1 MCSDY
6 DAETCVRS
14 PFEGLQARDIADL
27 MRPSM
32 RSFYFIFAA
41 ILALLPS
48 CSSLKR
54 DPEVIITVFSQG
66 NEMDSPKSIFR
77 RVIAGRS
84 YVFRIIPEITTKSI
98 IAMHPFRAEDGTNG
112 VALKLD
118 FKGTNNLE
126 LVTRMRQGEILVTM
140 VNGAVVDYLVID
152 RVVSDG
158 IFTIWR
164 GLPDELIA
172 AMEKD
177 YPRINEVT
185 SSSEMINM
193 TPSTSIEKKDIRK
206 RAEKAAK
213 EKIKAEK
220 EAAKKAARGEF
231 DPEIPAG
238 EAVPL
243 SEALKEL

>member
-1 MCSDY
+1 
-6 DAETCVRS
+6 
-14 PFEGLQARDIADL
+14 LQATGIADL
-27 MRPSM
+27 MQINM
-32 RSFYFIFAA
+32 RCFLLFLLTIAS
-41 ILALLPS
+41 LLPS
-48 CSSLKR
+48 CSSFKK

-112 VALKLD
+112 VTVKLD

-126 LVTRMRQGEILVTM
+126 LVTRMKQGEILMTM
-140 VNGAVVDYLVID
+140 VNGAVVDYLEID

-185 SSSEMINM
+185 SSSEMIDM
-193 TPSTSIEKKDIRK
+193 TPSTTKEKKEIRQ

-213 EKIKAEK
+213 EKLKAEAA
-220 EAAKKAARGEF
+220 AAKKAARGEF

>member
-1 MCSDY
+1 
-6 DAETCVRS
+6 
-14 PFEGLQARDIADL
+14 
-27 MRPSM
+27 M
-32 RSFYFIFAA
+32 RSLFFC
-41 ILALLPS
+41 LAVLLLLPC
-48 CSSLKR
+48 CSSFKK
-54 DPEVIITVFSQG
+54 DPKVVITVFSQG
-66 NEMDSPKSIFR
+66 NEMDSPKSVFR
-77 RVIAGRS
+77 RSIAGRQ
-84 YVFRIIPEITTKSI
+84 YVFRVIPELNTKNV
-98 IAMHPFRAEDGTNG
+98 IAMQPFRAEDGTNG

-118 FKGTNNLE
+118 FKATNNLE
-126 LVTRMRQGEILVTM
+126 LVTRMRQGEILMTM
-140 VNGAVVDYLVID
+140 VNAAIVDYVVID

-172 AMEKD
+172 AMEKK

-185 SSSEMINM
+185 SSSEMLDMI
-193 TPSTSIEKKDIRK
+193 PSTTKEKKDIRK

-213 EKIKAEK
+213 DKLKAEK

>member
-1 MCSDY
+1 MQINMRCFLLILL
-6 DAETCVRS
+6 T
-14 PFEGLQARDIADL
+14 IA
-27 MRPSM
+27 S
-32 RSFYFIFAA
+32 
-41 ILALLPS
+41 LLPS
-48 CSSLKR
+48 CSSFKK

-112 VALKLD
+112 VTVKLD

-126 LVTRMRQGEILVTM
+126 LVTRMKQGEILMTM
-140 VNGAVVDYLVID
+140 VNGAVVDYLEID

-172 AMEKD
+172 AMDEE
-177 YPRINEVT
+177 YPRISELKASGE
-185 SSSEMINM
+185 SSSDMLEML
-193 TPSTSIEKKDIRK
+193 PSTPTEKKEARK
-206 RAEKAAK
+206 RAEEEARKPIADRKVPEFGTDKDFQLVQALNQLRGLPVVASK
-213 EKIKAEK
+213 TAVEQRA
-220 EAAKKAARGEF
+220 EAAATPVK
-231 DPEIPAG
+231 
-238 EAVPL
+238 
-243 SEALKEL
+243 

>member
-1 MCSDY
+1 
-6 DAETCVRS
+6 
-14 PFEGLQARDIADL
+14 
-27 MRPSM
+27 M
-32 RSFYFIFAA
+32 RSFLLFLLTSA
-41 ILALLPS
+41 ALLTS
-48 CSSLKR
+48 CSLFDK
-54 DPEVIITVFSQG
+54 DPQVIITVFSQG

-84 YVFRIIPEITTKSI
+84 YVFRVIPELTTKNV
-98 IAMHPFRAEDGTNG
+98 IAIHPFRAEDGTNG
-112 VALKLD
+112 VAVKLD
-118 FKGTNNLE
+118 FKGTNSLE
-126 LVTRMRQGEILVTM
+126 LVTRLKQGEILMSM
-140 VNGAVVDYLVID
+140 VNGAVVDYLEID

-172 AMEKD
+172 ALEKK

-185 SSSEMINM
+185 SSSEMIDM
-193 TPSTSIEKKDIRK
+193 TPSTSKEKKEIRQ

-213 EKIKAEK
+213 EKLKAEK

-231 DPEIPAG
+231 DPEIPNG

-243 SEALKEL
+243 SEALKNL

>member
-1 MCSDY
+1 
-6 DAETCVRS
+6 
-14 PFEGLQARDIADL
+14 
-27 MRPSM
+27 M
-32 RSFYFIFAA
+32 RSLLLFIAA
-41 ILALLPS
+41 SLALLPS
-48 CSSLKR
+48 CSIFDK
-54 DPEVIITVFSQG
+54 DPKVAITVFSQG
-66 NEMDSPKSIFR
+66 SEMDSPKSIFR
-77 RVIAGRS
+77 RSIAGRT
-84 YVFRIIPEITTKSI
+84 YVFRVIPEITTKSV
-98 IAMHPFRAEDGTNG
+98 IAIHPFQAEDGTNG

-126 LVTRMRQGEILVTM
+126 LVTRMRQGEILMSM
-140 VNGAVVDYLVID
+140 VNGAVVDYVEID

-172 AMEKD
+172 AMEKK
-177 YPRINEVT
+177 YPRINEVS
-185 SSSEMINM
+185 SSSELLDM
-193 TPSTSIEKKDIRK
+193 TPSTSKEKKEVRK

-213 EKIKAEK
+213 EKLKSET

-243 SEALKEL
+243 SEALKNL